1 MIFPLER
8 KNGKHAYIFNVNLL
22 IEKKIERGK
31 IDQFPETLI
40 WSSDYL
46 ECYIYF
52 TKYLDKYFHEHWW

>member
-1 MIFPLER
+1 M
-8 KNGKHAYIFNVNLL
+8 HTIFNVNLL

-52 TKYLDKYFHEHWW
+52 TKYLDKYFHEHW